1 RRHAIRNSMIPTITV
16 MGLQLGN
23 LIASSVVIERVFTWP
38 GIGNLMIQSILGNDY
53 PMVLGCMVLF
63 TLCFSI
69 INLIVDLAYA
79 FVDPRIRAQYK

>member
-1 RRHAIRNSMIPTITV
+1 MIPTITV